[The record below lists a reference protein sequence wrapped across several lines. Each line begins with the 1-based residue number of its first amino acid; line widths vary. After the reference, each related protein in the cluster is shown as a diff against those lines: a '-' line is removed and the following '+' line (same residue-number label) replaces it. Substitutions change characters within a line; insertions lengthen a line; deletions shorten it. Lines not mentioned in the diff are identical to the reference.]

1 MLQMAKVIF
10 CFAVVG
16 CRSNNECAEK
26 QACIAKECRN
36 PCEEKACLRNE
47 VCEVVQHSARCITGK
62 FNYLV
67 SEVIGILSQINLQ
80 KR

>member
-1 MLQMAKVIF
+1 MLQMPKLMF
-10 CFAVVG
+10 FSVVG

-36 PCEEKACLRNE
+36 PCDDKACLRSE

-62 FNYLV
+62 CIMAQCLKKIPKV
-67 SEVIGILSQINLQ
+67 SFFGM
-80 KR
+80 